1 MNAQKLLEFA
11 KVNSGAGVAI
21 GLLFYFYNGQ
31 NERLEKV
38 EQKLFDCY
46 MTKQVISQ
54 ATNEAEKTTI
64 KFKQLVAILPE
75 KQKLYEYT
83 SEN

>member
-11 KVNSGAGVAI
+11 KVNGGVAVAFVLGYAYI
-21 GLLFYFYNGQ
+21 SKL
-31 NERLEKV
+31 ETRLEIV
-38 EQKLFDCY
+38 ENKLYDCY
-46 MTKQVISQ
+46 QGKAIQRQQTTNDTYQV
-54 ATNEAEKTTI
+54 E
-64 KFKQLVAILPE
+64 QLVAILPE